1 MGSIPTTGEK
11 AYEIEFSNDTAT
23 GIPYSRMFKIL
34 RKDDKKV
41 FAGYFSQIKNSFPLD

>member
-1 MGSIPTTGEK
+1 MGSTPTTGEK
-11 AYEIEFSNDTAT
+11 AYKIEFSNDTAT

-41 FAGYFSQIKNSFPLD
+41 FAGYFNQIKNSFPLN